1 MNDCDFKYTV
11 GLKQNAHTGI
21 DLILPILP
29 KLKDIDHKSIKQNY
43 VILAIYFLILCYSY
57 VLSQVIVSVTF

>member
-29 KLKDIDHKSIKQNY
+29 KLKDIDHKSIK
-43 VILAIYFLILCYSY
+43 
-57 VLSQVIVSVTF
+57 